1 MAKTCQK
8 IVYVLLFWYYLY
20 RDLILSNVSF
30 HETGNMAFD
39 ILEVDLLY
47 MRCVSNI
54 KADCKESIMSY
65 KICVSIYE
73 YVKVYTISVSLLLL
87 AFFSM
92 FLHIHVMLKMC
103 QDIIKKTIHYYTS
116 KWFGQ
121 KLMIFHFYEINE
133 MACRKVL
140 YLIRLGIWSN

>member
-1 MAKTCQK
+1 MILSFC
-8 IVYVLLFWYYLY
+8 
-20 RDLILSNVSF
+20 DLILSNVSI

-54 KADCKESIMSY
+54 KADCKESIMSS

-92 FLHIHVMLKMC
+92 FLRIHVMLKMC
-103 QDIIKKTIHYYTS
+103 QDIIKKDYSRLYV
-116 KWFGQ
+116 K
-121 KLMIFHFYEINE
+121 MIR
-133 MACRKVL
+133 AKVYVFPFL
-140 YLIRLGIWSN
+140 RN